1 MCLMINAASF
11 SSHLIQVF
19 VTAKRRNKCA
29 VNNKGQWM
37 GRLKWFARLS
47 CNLSGI
53 ENFGE
58 EFWEKDVL
66 FLLFRNLSRMGDY
79 F

>member
-1 MCLMINAASF
+1 
-11 SSHLIQVF
+11 
-19 VTAKRRNKCA
+19 
-29 VNNKGQWM
+29 M